1 MCRALDQGIGRSS
14 LTKPFLRSTP
24 NDMSI
29 LKDVRDI
36 VSDVLAPKIAELR
49 ADLEVVNSNLDGV
62 VRNFAVMQAEMKQLR
77 SEHQQALERLA
88 KLEGKFDGAAERI
101 RLEIMN
107 SFYKAKA
114 ESRPR
119 RRAPGKR
126 ALPPAV
132 DENPPA

>member
-1 MCRALDQGIGRSS
+1 
-14 LTKPFLRSTP
+14 
-24 NDMSI
+24 MSI

-49 ADLEVVNSNLDGV
+49 ADLEVVNSNLEGV
-62 VRNFAVMQAEMKQLR
+62 LRNFAVMQAELKQFR

-126 ALPPAV
+126 ALPPVA